1 MDESNALLADRFGD
15 SDEKAFAKLMR
26 RHHELVF
33 QICLRMLGHR
43 QDAEDATQETFSR
56 LARYLD
62 RWDRRRPLEPWLV
75 TIAGNRCRTL
85 LARKRPHTSLAASEE
100 PATIVSTLQR
110 DADSLA
116 EEVQLAI
123 CQLADD
129 PQRAFRM
136 FHEQAMDYAQIAER
150 MNRPIGTIKTWVHR
164 SRLQLIQS
172 LKEREV
178 IDVRDRPNADHPNGR
193 PTECRVTTCQ
203 PTARSHHD

>member
-1 MDESNALLADRFGD
+1 MDESNALLADQFGD
-15 SDEKAFAKLMR
+15 SDENAFAKLMR
-26 RHHELVF
+26 RHHALVF

-85 LARKRPHTSLAASEE
+85 MARKPYHTSLASSEE

-110 DADSLA
+110 EADSLA

-123 CQLADD
+123 GQLADD

-136 FHEQAMDYAQIAER
+136 FHEHSMDYAQIADR

-164 SRLQLIQS
+164 SRLQLIES
-172 LKEREV
+172 LREREV
-178 IDVRDRPNADHPNGR
+178 IDVRSRQTTDHPNGR
-193 PTECRVTTCQ
+193 PTESEVTT
-203 PTARSHHD
+203 